1 MPRPLRPRD
10 EGLRAELVAMA
21 ERPGDPRHAD
31 RLWGVLDDYEA
42 WPGLRL
48 VGEDGERAAWL
59 IAQCGDAELQRRA
72 LPHVEAAVDQGDAH
86 PSHYACL
93 LDRVRMSEGRPQVYG
108 SQFVVHDDQTLMPWP
123 IDDPAAVDQRRF
135 RVGMAP
141 LAAQARDMEHQ
152 YRVRG
157 VLWGQAW
164 IA

>member
-1 MPRPLRPRD
+1 MPRTVRPRD
-10 EGLRAELVAMA
+10 DALRAELVAMA
-21 ERPGDPRHAD
+21 ERPADPRHAD
-31 RLWGVLDDYEA
+31 RLWGILDDYET

-59 IAQCGDAELQRRA
+59 IVQLGDGDLQRRA
-72 LPHVEAAVDQGDAH
+72 LPHLEAAVDQGDAH

-108 SQFVVHDDQTLMPWP
+108 SQFVVHDDSTLSPWP
-123 IDDPAAVDQRRF
+123 IDEPAQVDQRRF
-135 RVGMAP
+135 VMGLPP
-141 LAAQARDMEHQ
+141 LAAQARNMELQ

-157 VLWGQAW
+157 TLWGREW